1 MKRMKE
7 KIYDFSI
14 YIGWTIIP
22 ILAFRYIVLGL
33 GLSIEYDEVREHH
46 YIEYSSLYHFFILG
60 VVALFFI
67 FIWYYGLNYFFP
79 NLYKYKIDKRN
90 KEELERIRIQFR
102 EITNYELDQI
112 VWERKRKIG
121 NSLFPV
127 YIDEKKEKYANEAY
141 IEKERR
147 DFEENYEEI
156 KSKSLEFAV
165 LLFIGFSLGYLWV
178 K

>member
-1 MKRMKE
+1 MKE

-90 KEELERIRIQFR
+90 KEELERIRMQFR
-102 EITNYELDQI
+102 GTSYYELDQI
-112 VWERKRKIG
+112 VW
-121 NSLFPV
+121 NSRRLSSPI
-127 YIDEKKEKYANEAY
+127 YIDEKKEKYENEAR
-141 IEKERR
+141 IEKAEGILKRSMKIL
-147 DFEENYEEI
+147 NP
-156 KSKSLEFAV
+156 SPWN
-165 LLFIGFSLGYLWV
+165 LLFFFLSV
-178 K
+178 FP

>member
-1 MKRMKE
+1 MKE

-90 KEELERIRIQFR
+90 KEELERIRMQFR
-102 EITNYELDQI
+102 ETSYYELDQI
-112 VWERKRKIG
+112 VWERRRLRGGSI
-121 NSLFPV
+121 FPV
-127 YIDEKKEKYANEAY
+127 YIDEEKEKYADEAY
-141 IEKERR
+141 IEKGRR

-156 KSKSLEFAV
+156 KSKSLEFAI

>member
-1 MKRMKE
+1 MKE

-90 KEELERIRIQFR
+90 KEELERIKIQFR
-102 EITNYELDQI
+102 ETTNYELDQI
-112 VWERKRKIG
+112 VW
-121 NSLFPV
+121 NSRRLSSPI
-127 YIDEKKEKYANEAY
+127 YIDEKKEKYENEAR
-141 IEKERR
+141 IEKGRR
-147 DFEENYEEI
+147 DFEKKYEEI
-156 KSKSLEFAV
+156 KSKSLEFAI